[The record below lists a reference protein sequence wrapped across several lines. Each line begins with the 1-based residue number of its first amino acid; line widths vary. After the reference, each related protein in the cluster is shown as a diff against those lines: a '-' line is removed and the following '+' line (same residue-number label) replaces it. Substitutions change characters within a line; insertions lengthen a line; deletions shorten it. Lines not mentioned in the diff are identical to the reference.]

1 MPALV
6 TKFIKVAQSG
16 PCVDGRTIDPQ
27 WLHDMAETYDPA
39 VYRAKI
45 WPEHLRWGNNYGTV
59 AALKVEEADGLVSLF
74 ASLAVNAQY
83 LWDNQ
88 YDQKLSFS
96 IELLENFAGTGK
108 AYLGG
113 LGVTD
118 SPASLGTDELKFS
131 RRAAQGGQSG
141 TRIFA
146 GQPIDVS
153 CFSADPGA
161 GAEAPGWFT
170 TFVNKFLPS
179 AAVSGLPPADNEDT
193 QMDKQQFDAM
203 NARLEGLEGQLNGIK
218 TLVEGKFATAP
229 AAPTAEAE
237 SKPGPG
243 KPDDKQPQAAQGEIP
258 QDFAAVTAA
267 FAASLET
274 AVAPL
279 RQQLDAMDKRFS
291 SAKPGT
297 AVPDTTGPADENTS
311 LI

>member
-6 TKFIKVAQSG
+6 TRFIKVAQSG

-59 AALKVEEADGLVSLF
+59 AALKVGEEDGVTSLY

-131 RRAAQGGQSG
+131 RRAAKGGQSG
-141 TRIFA
+141 ARVFA
-146 GQPIDVS
+146 GVPLE
-153 CFSADPGA
+153 SASFQNEPETA
-161 GAEAPGWFT
+161 GETETAEAPGWFT
-170 TFVNKFLPS
+170 TFCHKFFS
-179 AAVSGLPPADNEDT
+179 REDEP
-193 QMDKQQFDAM
+193 MDKLQYDAM
-203 NARLEGLEGQLNGIK
+203 NKRMEGLEGQLNDIK
-218 TLVEGKFATAP
+218 ILVEGKFSTTPAAP
-229 AAPTAEAE
+229 AASAATAA
-237 SKPGPG
+237 PDVTTTPATA
-243 KPDDKQPQAAQGEIP
+243 DDKKPQGETP
-258 QDFAAVTAA
+258 QDFAAKVDAQVEALAA
-267 FAASLET
+267 RLET
-274 AVAPL
+274 ALAPL
-279 RQQLDAMDKRFS
+279 RQQLDVMDKRFS
-291 SAKPGT
+291 SAKPGA
-297 AVPDTTGPADENTS
+297 AVPDTTGPADENTP

>member
-6 TKFIKVAQSG
+6 TRFIKVAQSG

-59 AALKVEEADGLVSLF
+59 VALKVEEEDGVTSLH

-131 RRAAQGGQSG
+131 RRATKGGQSG
-141 TRIFA
+141 ARVFA
-146 GQPIDVS
+146 GVPLD
-153 CFSADPGA
+153 SAPFQNGSETA
-161 GAEAPGWFT
+161 GETATAEAPGWFT
-170 TFVNKFLPS
+170 TFCNKFFS
-179 AAVSGLPPADNEDT
+179 REDEP
-193 QMDKQQFDAM
+193 MDKLQFDAM
-203 NARLEGLEGQLNGIK
+203 NKRMEGLEGQLNDIK
-218 TLVEGKFATAP
+218 TLVEGKFSTAP
-229 AAPTAEAE
+229 AAPAVTGEP
-237 SKPGPG
+237 KPGPG
-243 KPDDKQPQAAQGEIP
+243 KPDDKQLQAAQGESP
-258 QDFAAVTAA
+258 QDFSAMTAA
-267 FAASLET
+267 FAASIET

-279 RQQLDAMDKRFS
+279 RQKLDDMDKRFS
-291 SAKPGT
+291 SAKPGA
-297 AVPDTTGPADENTS
+297 AVPDTTGPADENTP